1 MVRKKLVLNAC
12 GVKSLGGVKLFVK
25 AFELLVESGAE
36 VIVLYSEEEFYN
48 ELKNQSLEN
57 ELITFIKLTDKRYL
71 HPFLVLIMNTKQRKL
86 IESYD
91 AVIHFGNFGFKTK
104 NKSLVLLQNVLPF
117 VQQNLKNVILK
128 YFINRSIKFS
138 EYVIVQ
144 LKHMNEIIEK
154 KYRDKIIEIGEIEE
168 VIVDA
173 SNKSGK
179 IVFFGSAIPNKNFDF
194 MVKALQTISQDSTI
208 TVINP
213 PKNIKEFNCV
223 YTETHDQTLSVISE
237 NEIYFHASEHET
249 VGLPIYEAQNLGLKI
264 IIPKRPYSDY
274 FNYENVFF
282 YEYKNIDSALQKIEE
297 AKNLKLKHSKAL
309 LYNENW
315 SKILEYV

>member
-12 GVKSLGGVKLFVK
+12 GVKSLGGVKLFVE

-71 HPFLVLIMNTKQRKL
+71 HPFLLLITNNKQRKL

-117 VQQNLKNVILK
+117 VQQNLKNVLLK
-128 YFINRSIKFS
+128 HFINRSIKFS

-144 LKHMNEIIEK
+144 LKHMNKIIEK

-179 IVFFGSAIPNKNFDF
+179 IVFFGSDVPNKNYDF
-194 MVKALQTISQDSTI
+194 MVKALQTISQNSTI

-223 YTETHDQTLSVISE
+223 YTETQDQTLSVISE
-237 NEIYFHASEHET
+237 NEIYLHASEHET

-274 FNYENVFF
+274 LKYENVFF

-297 AKNLKLKHSKAL
+297 AKNLKLKHSKAI

-315 SKILEYV
+315 SKILEYI

>member
-12 GVKSLGGVKLFVK
+12 GVKSLGGVKLFVE

-71 HPFLVLIMNTKQRKL
+71 HPFLALITNIKQRKL

-117 VQQNLKNVILK
+117 VQQNLKNVLLK

-138 EYVIVQ
+138 EFVIVQ

-179 IVFFGSAIPNKNFDF
+179 IVFFGSDIPNKNYDF
-194 MVKALQTISQDSTI
+194 MVKALQAISQNSTI

-223 YTETHDQTLSVISE
+223 YTETQDQTLSVISE
-237 NEIYFHASEHET
+237 NEIYLHASEHET

-274 FNYENVFF
+274 FKYENVFF
-282 YEYKNIDSALQKIEE
+282 YEYKNINSAVQKIED

-309 LYNENW
+309 IYNENW
-315 SKILEYV
+315 SKILEYI

>member
-12 GVKSLGGVKLFVK
+12 GVKSLGGVKLFVE

-36 VIVLYSEEEFYN
+36 IVVLYSEEEFYN

-71 HPFLVLIMNTKQRKL
+71 HPFLVLITNIKQRKL

-117 VQQNLKNVILK
+117 VQQNLKNVLLK

-179 IVFFGSAIPNKNFDF
+179 IVFFGSDIPNKNYDF
-194 MVKALQTISQDSTI
+194 MVKALQTISQNSTI

-223 YTETHDQTLSVISE
+223 YTETQDQTLSVISE
-237 NEIYFHASEHET
+237 NEIYLHASEHET

-274 FNYENVFF
+274 FKYENVFF

-315 SKILEYV
+315 SKILEYI

>member
-12 GVKSLGGVKLFVK
+12 GVKSLGGVKLFVE

-71 HPFLVLIMNTKQRKL
+71 HPFLVLITNIKQRKL

-117 VQQNLKNVILK
+117 VQQNLKNVLLK

-144 LKHMNEIIEK
+144 LKHMNKIIEK

-168 VIVDA
+168 VIVNA

-179 IVFFGSAIPNKNFDF
+179 IVFFGSDVPNKNYDF
-194 MVKALQTISQDSTI
+194 MVKALQTISQNSTI

-223 YTETHDQTLSVISE
+223 YTETQDQTLSVISE
-237 NEIYFHASEHET
+237 NEIYLHASEHET

-274 FNYENVFF
+274 FKYENVFF
-282 YEYKNIDSALQKIEE
+282 YEYKNINSAVQKIED

-309 LYNENW
+309 IYNENW
-315 SKILEYV
+315 SKILEYI

>member
-12 GVKSLGGVKLFVK
+12 GVKSLGGVKLFVE

-71 HPFLVLIMNTKQRKL
+71 HPFLVLITNIKQRKL

-117 VQQNLKNVILK
+117 VQQNLKNVLLK

-179 IVFFGSAIPNKNFDF
+179 IVFFGSDVPNKNYDF
-194 MVKALQTISQDSTI
+194 MVKALQTTSQNSTI

-223 YTETHDQTLSVISE
+223 YTETQDQTLSVLSE
-237 NEIYFHASEHET
+237 NEIYLHASEHET

-274 FNYENVFF
+274 FKYENVFF
-282 YEYKNIDSALQKIEE
+282 YEYKNIDSALQKIQE

-315 SKILEYV
+315 SKILEYI

>member
-12 GVKSLGGVKLFVK
+12 GVKSLGGVKLFVE

-71 HPFLVLIMNTKQRKL
+71 HPFLVLITNIKQRKL

-117 VQQNLKNVILK
+117 VQQNLKNVLLK
-128 YFINRSIKFS
+128 FFINRSIKFS

-144 LKHMNEIIEK
+144 LKHMNEIIK
-154 KYRDKIIEIGEIEE
+154 KEYKNKIIEIGEIEE
-168 VIVDA
+168 VIVNA

-179 IVFFGSAIPNKNFDF
+179 IVFFGSDVPNKNYDF
-194 MVKALQTISQDSTI
+194 MVKALQTISQNSTI

-223 YTETHDQTLSVISE
+223 YTETQDQTLSVISE
-237 NEIYFHASEHET
+237 NEIYLHASEHET

-274 FNYENVFF
+274 FKYENVFF

-315 SKILEYV
+315 SKILEYI

>member
-12 GVKSLGGVKLFVK
+12 GVKSLGGVKLFVE

-36 VIVLYSEEEFYN
+36 IVVLYSEEEFYN

-71 HPFLVLIMNTKQRKL
+71 HPFLVLITNIEQRKL

-117 VQQNLKNVILK
+117 VQQNLKNILLK

-179 IVFFGSAIPNKNFDF
+179 IVFFGSDIPNKNYDF
-194 MVKALQTISQDSTI
+194 MVKALQTISQNSTI

-223 YTETHDQTLSVISE
+223 YTETQDQTLSVMSE
-237 NEIYFHASEHET
+237 NEIYLHASEHET

-274 FNYENVFF
+274 FKYENVFF
-282 YEYKNIDSALQKIEE
+282 YEYKNIDSAVQKIEE

>member
-12 GVKSLGGVKLFVK
+12 GVKSLGGVKLFVE

-36 VIVLYSEEEFYN
+36 IVVLYSEEEFYN

-71 HPFLVLIMNTKQRKL
+71 HPFLVLITNTEQRKL

-104 NKSLVLLQNVLPF
+104 NKSLVLIQNVLPF
-117 VQQNLKNVILK
+117 VQQNLKNVLLK
-128 YFINRSIKFS
+128 YFVNRSIKFS

-154 KYRDKIIEIGEIEE
+154 KYREKIIEIGEIEE

-179 IVFFGSAIPNKNFDF
+179 IVFFGSDIPNKNYDF
-194 MVKALQTISQDSTI
+194 MVKALKTISLNSTI

-223 YTETHDQTLSVISE
+223 YTETQDQTLSVISE
-237 NEIYFHASEHET
+237 NEIYLHASEHET

-274 FNYENVFF
+274 FKYENVFF
-282 YEYKNIDSALQKIEE
+282 YEYKNIDSAVQKIEE
-297 AKNLKLKHSKAL
+297 AKNLKLKNSKAL

>member
-12 GVKSLGGVKLFVK
+12 GVKSLGGVKLFVE

-36 VIVLYSEEEFYN
+36 IVVLYSEEEFYN

-57 ELITFIKLTDKRYL
+57 ELIIFIKLTDKRYL
-71 HPFLVLIMNTKQRKL
+71 HPFLVLITNIEQRKL

-117 VQQNLKNVILK
+117 VQQNLKNVLLK

-179 IVFFGSAIPNKNFDF
+179 IVFFGSDIPNKNYDF
-194 MVKALQTISQDSTI
+194 MVKALQTISQNSTI

-223 YTETHDQTLSVISE
+223 YTETQDQTLSVISE
-237 NEIYFHASEHET
+237 NEIYLHASEHET

-274 FNYENVFF
+274 FKYENVFF
-282 YEYKNIDSALQKIEE
+282 YEYKNIDSAVQKIEE

>member
-12 GVKSLGGVKLFVK
+12 GVKSLGGVKLFVE

-36 VIVLYSEEEFYN
+36 ILVLYSEEEFYN

-71 HPFLVLIMNTKQRKL
+71 HPFLVLITNIKQRKL

-117 VQQNLKNVILK
+117 VQQNLKNVLLK

-144 LKHMNEIIEK
+144 LKHMNKIIEK

-179 IVFFGSAIPNKNFDF
+179 IVFFGSDIPNKNYDF
-194 MVKALQTISQDSTI
+194 MVKALKTISLNSTI

-223 YTETHDQTLSVISE
+223 YTETQDQTLSVISE

-274 FNYENVFF
+274 FKYENVFI
-282 YEYKNIDSALQKIEE
+282 YEYKNIDSAVQKIEE

>member
-12 GVKSLGGVKLFVK
+12 GVKSLGGVKLFVE

-71 HPFLVLIMNTKQRKL
+71 HPFLVLITNIKQRKL

-117 VQQNLKNVILK
+117 VQQNLKNVLLK

-144 LKHMNEIIEK
+144 LKHMNKIIEK
-154 KYRDKIIEIGEIEE
+154 KYRYKIIEIGEIEE
-168 VIVDA
+168 VIVNA

-179 IVFFGSAIPNKNFDF
+179 IVFFGSDVPNKNYDF
-194 MVKALQTISQDSTI
+194 MVKALQTISQNSTI

-223 YTETHDQTLSVISE
+223 YTETQDQTLSVISE
-237 NEIYFHASEHET
+237 NEIYLHASEHET

-274 FNYENVFF
+274 FKYENVFF

-315 SKILEYV
+315 SKILEYI

>member
-12 GVKSLGGVKLFVK
+12 GVKSLGGVKLFVE

-36 VIVLYSEEEFYN
+36 IVVLYSEEEFYN

-71 HPFLVLIMNTKQRKL
+71 HPFLVLITNIKQRKL

-117 VQQNLKNVILK
+117 VQQNLKNVLLK

-179 IVFFGSAIPNKNFDF
+179 IVFFGSDVPNKNYDF
-194 MVKALQTISQDSTI
+194 MVKALQTISQNSTI

-223 YTETHDQTLSVISE
+223 YTETQDQTLSVISE
-237 NEIYFHASEHET
+237 NEIYLHASEHET

-274 FNYENVFF
+274 FKYENVFF

-315 SKILEYV
+315 SKILEYI

>member
-12 GVKSLGGVKLFVK
+12 GVKSLGGVKLFVE

-71 HPFLVLIMNTKQRKL
+71 HPFLVLITNSKQRKL

-117 VQQNLKNVILK
+117 VQQNLKNVLLK

-154 KYRDKIIEIGEIEE
+154 KYRDKIVEIGEIEE

-179 IVFFGSAIPNKNFDF
+179 IVFFGSDIPNKNYDF
-194 MVKALQTISQDSTI
+194 MVKALQTISQNSTI

-223 YTETHDQTLSVISE
+223 YTETQDQTLSVISE
-237 NEIYFHASEHET
+237 NEIYLHASEHET

-274 FNYENVFF
+274 FKYENVFF
-282 YEYKNIDSALQKIEE
+282 YEYKNINSAVQKIEE

>member
-12 GVKSLGGVKLFVK
+12 GVKSLGGVKLFVE

-36 VIVLYSEEEFYN
+36 IVVLYSEEEFYN

-57 ELITFIKLTDKRYL
+57 ELITFIKLTAKRYL
-71 HPFLVLIMNTKQRKL
+71 HPFLVLITNIEQRKL

-117 VQQNLKNVILK
+117 IQQNLKNVLLK

-179 IVFFGSAIPNKNFDF
+179 IVFFGSDIPNKNYDF
-194 MVKALQTISQDSTI
+194 MVKALKTISLNSTI

-223 YTETHDQTLSVISE
+223 YTETQDQTLSVISE
-237 NEIYFHASEHET
+237 NEIYLHASEHET

-274 FNYENVFF
+274 FKYENVFF
-282 YEYKNIDSALQKIEE
+282 YEYKNIDSAVQKIEE

>member
-223 YTETHDQTLSVISE
+223 YTETQDQTLSVISE
-237 NEIYFHASEHET
+237 NEIYLHASEYET

-274 FNYENVFF
+274 FKYENVFF
-282 YEYKNIDSALQKIEE
+282 YEYKNIDSAVQKIEE

>member
-12 GVKSLGGVKLFVK
+12 GVKSLGGVKLFVE

-36 VIVLYSEEEFYN
+36 IVVLYSEEEFYN

-71 HPFLVLIMNTKQRKL
+71 HPFLVLITNIEQRKL

-117 VQQNLKNVILK
+117 VQRNLKNVLLK

-179 IVFFGSAIPNKNFDF
+179 IVFFGSDIPNKNYDF
-194 MVKALQTISQDSTI
+194 MVKALKTISLNSTI

-223 YTETHDQTLSVISE
+223 YTETQDQTLSVISE
-237 NEIYFHASEHET
+237 NEIYLHASEHET

-274 FNYENVFF
+274 FKYENVFF
-282 YEYKNIDSALQKIEE
+282 YEYKNIDSAVQKIEE

>member
-12 GVKSLGGVKLFVK
+12 GVKSLGGVKLFVE

-71 HPFLVLIMNTKQRKL
+71 HPFLVLITNIKQRKL

-117 VQQNLKNVILK
+117 VQQNLKNVLLK

-179 IVFFGSAIPNKNFDF
+179 IVFFGSDIPNKNYDF
-194 MVKALQTISQDSTI
+194 MVKALQTISQNSTI

-223 YTETHDQTLSVISE
+223 YTETQDQTLSVISE
-237 NEIYFHASEHET
+237 NEIYLHASEHET

-274 FNYENVFF
+274 FKYENVFF

>member
-1 MVRKKLVLNAC
+1 MRKKLVLNAC
-12 GVKSLGGVKLFVK
+12 GVKSLGGVKLFVE

-36 VIVLYSEEEFYN
+36 IVVLYSEEEFYN

-71 HPFLVLIMNTKQRKL
+71 HPFLVLITNIKQRKL

-117 VQQNLKNVILK
+117 VQQNLKNVLLK

-179 IVFFGSAIPNKNFDF
+179 IVFFGSDIPNKNYDF
-194 MVKALQTISQDSTI
+194 MVKALKTISLNSTI

-223 YTETHDQTLSVISE
+223 YTETQDQTLSVISE
-237 NEIYFHASEHET
+237 NEIYLHASEHET

-274 FNYENVFF
+274 FKYENVFF
-282 YEYKNIDSALQKIEE
+282 YEYKNIDSAVQKIEE

>member
-12 GVKSLGGVKLFVK
+12 GVKSLGGVKLFVE

-48 ELKNQSLEN
+48 DLKNQSLEN

-71 HPFLVLIMNTKQRKL
+71 HPFLVLITNIKQRKL

-117 VQQNLKNVILK
+117 VQQNLKNVLLK

-144 LKHMNEIIEK
+144 LKHMNEFIEK
-154 KYRDKIIEIGEIEE
+154 KYKDKIIEIGEIEE

-179 IVFFGSAIPNKNFDF
+179 IVFFGSEIPNKNYDF
-194 MVKALQTISQDSTI
+194 MVKTLQIISQNYTI

-223 YTETHDQTLSVISE
+223 YTETQDQTLSVISE
-237 NEIYFHASEHET
+237 NEIYIHASEHET

-274 FNYENVFF
+274 FKYENVFF

-315 SKILEYV
+315 SKILEYI

>member
-12 GVKSLGGVKLFVK
+12 GVKSLGGVKLFVE

-71 HPFLVLIMNTKQRKL
+71 HPFLVLITNIKQRKL

-117 VQQNLKNVILK
+117 VQQNLKNVLLK

-144 LKHMNEIIEK
+144 LKHMNKIIEK

-179 IVFFGSAIPNKNFDF
+179 IVFFGSDVPNKNYDF
-194 MVKALQTISQDSTI
+194 MVKALQTISQNSTI

-223 YTETHDQTLSVISE
+223 YTETQDQTLSVISE
-237 NEIYFHASEHET
+237 NEIYLHASEHET

-274 FNYENVFF
+274 FKYENVFF
-282 YEYKNIDSALQKIEE
+282 YEYKNINSAVQKIEE

>member
-1 MVRKKLVLNAC
+1 V
-12 GVKSLGGVKLFVK
+12 
-25 AFELLVESGAE
+25 
-36 VIVLYSEEEFYN
+36 
-48 ELKNQSLEN
+48 
-57 ELITFIKLTDKRYL
+57 LITNIE
-71 HPFLVLIMNTKQRKL
+71 QRKL

-117 VQQNLKNVILK
+117 VQQNLKNVLLK

-179 IVFFGSAIPNKNFDF
+179 IVFFGSGIPNKNYDF
-194 MVKALQTISQDSTI
+194 MVKVLKTISLNSTI

-223 YTETHDQTLSVISE
+223 YTETQDQTLSVISE
-237 NEIYFHASEHET
+237 NEIYLHASEHET

-274 FNYENVFF
+274 FKYENVFF
-282 YEYKNIDSALQKIEE
+282 YEYKNIDSAVQKIEE
-297 AKNLKLKHSKAL
+297 AKKLKLKHSKAL

>member
-12 GVKSLGGVKLFVK
+12 GVKSLGGVKLFVE

-71 HPFLVLIMNTKQRKL
+71 HPFLVLITNIKQRKL

-117 VQQNLKNVILK
+117 VQQNLKNVLLK

-138 EYVIVQ
+138 ENVIVQ

-168 VIVDA
+168 VIVNA

-179 IVFFGSAIPNKNFDF
+179 IVFFGSDVPNKNYDF
-194 MVKALQTISQDSTI
+194 MVKALQTISQNSTI

-223 YTETHDQTLSVISE
+223 YTETQDQTLSVISE
-237 NEIYFHASEHET
+237 NEIYLHASEHET

-274 FNYENVFF
+274 FKYENVFF

-315 SKILEYV
+315 SKILEYI

>member
-12 GVKSLGGVKLFVK
+12 GVKSLGGVKLFVE

-36 VIVLYSEEEFYN
+36 IVVLYSEEEFYN

-71 HPFLVLIMNTKQRKL
+71 HPFLVLITNIKQRKL

-117 VQQNLKNVILK
+117 VQQNLKNVLLK

-144 LKHMNEIIEK
+144 LKHMNKIIEK

-179 IVFFGSAIPNKNFDF
+179 IVFFGSDIPNKNYDF
-194 MVKALQTISQDSTI
+194 MVKALKTISLNSTI

-223 YTETHDQTLSVISE
+223 YTETQDQTLSVISE
-237 NEIYFHASEHET
+237 NEIYLHASEHET

-274 FNYENVFF
+274 FKYENVFF

-315 SKILEYV
+315 SKILEYI

>member
-12 GVKSLGGVKLFVK
+12 GVKSLGGVKLFVE

-36 VIVLYSEEEFYN
+36 IIVLYSEEEFYN

-71 HPFLVLIMNTKQRKL
+71 HPFLVLITNIEQRKL

-117 VQQNLKNVILK
+117 VQQNLKNVLLK

-179 IVFFGSAIPNKNFDF
+179 IVFFGSDIPNKNYDF
-194 MVKALQTISQDSTI
+194 MVKALKTISLNSTI

-223 YTETHDQTLSVISE
+223 YTETQDQTLSVISE
-237 NEIYFHASEHET
+237 NEIYLHASEHET

-274 FNYENVFF
+274 FKYENVFF
-282 YEYKNIDSALQKIEE
+282 YEYKNIDSAVQKIEE

>member
-12 GVKSLGGVKLFVK
+12 GVKSLGGVKLFVE

-71 HPFLVLIMNTKQRKL
+71 HPFLVLITNIKQRKL

-117 VQQNLKNVILK
+117 VQQNLKNVLLK

-179 IVFFGSAIPNKNFDF
+179 IVFFGSDIPNKNYDF
-194 MVKALQTISQDSTI
+194 MVKALQTITQNSTI

-223 YTETHDQTLSVISE
+223 YTETQDQTLSVISE
-237 NEIYFHASEHET
+237 NEIYLHASEHET

-274 FNYENVFF
+274 FKYENVFF
-282 YEYKNIDSALQKIEE
+282 YEYKNIDSAVQKIEE

>member
-12 GVKSLGGVKLFVK
+12 GVKSLGGVKLFVE

-71 HPFLVLIMNTKQRKL
+71 HPFLVLITNIKQRKL

-91 AVIHFGNFGFKTK
+91 AVIHFGNFGFKTR

-117 VQQNLKNVILK
+117 VQQNLKNVLLK

-144 LKHMNEIIEK
+144 LKHMNKIIEK

-168 VIVDA
+168 VIVNA

-179 IVFFGSAIPNKNFDF
+179 IVFFGSDVPNKNYDF
-194 MVKALQTISQDSTI
+194 MVKALQTISQNSTI

-223 YTETHDQTLSVISE
+223 YTETQDQTLSVISE
-237 NEIYFHASEHET
+237 NEIYLHASEHET

-274 FNYENVFF
+274 FKYENVFF

-315 SKILEYV
+315 SKILEYI

>member
-12 GVKSLGGVKLFVK
+12 GVKSLGGVKLFVE

-71 HPFLVLIMNTKQRKL
+71 HPFLVLITNIKQRKL

-117 VQQNLKNVILK
+117 VQQNLKNVLLK

-144 LKHMNEIIEK
+144 LKHMNEFIEK
-154 KYRDKIIEIGEIEE
+154 KYKDKIIEIGEIEE

-179 IVFFGSAIPNKNFDF
+179 IVFFGSEIPNKNYDF
-194 MVKALQTISQDSTI
+194 MVKTLQIISQNYTI

-223 YTETHDQTLSVISE
+223 YTETQDQTLSVISE
-237 NEIYFHASEHET
+237 NEIYIHASEHET

-274 FNYENVFF
+274 FKYENVFF
-282 YEYKNIDSALQKIEE
+282 YEYKNIDSAVQKIEE

-315 SKILEYV
+315 SKILEYI

>member
-12 GVKSLGGVKLFVK
+12 GVKSLGGVKLFVE

-71 HPFLVLIMNTKQRKL
+71 HPFLVLITNIKQRKL

-117 VQQNLKNVILK
+117 VQQNLKNVLLK

-179 IVFFGSAIPNKNFDF
+179 IVFFGSDVPNKNYDF
-194 MVKALQTISQDSTI
+194 MVKALKTISLNSTI

-223 YTETHDQTLSVISE
+223 YTETQDQTLSVISE
-237 NEIYFHASEHET
+237 NEIYLHASEHET

-274 FNYENVFF
+274 FKYENVFF
-282 YEYKNIDSALQKIEE
+282 YEYKNIDSAVQKIEE